1 MLLKDDLLEL
11 YCPNSNNKR
20 MLLKDDLLEAIGYC
34 PYSYNKRMLLKDDLL
49 EAILPLQL
57 QQEDVT
63 ER

>member
-1 MLLKDDLLEL
+1 MTFQKL
-11 YCPNSNNKR
+11 YCPYSYNKR

-57 QQEDVT
+57 DQEDVT

>member
-1 MLLKDDLLEL
+1 
-11 YCPNSNNKR
+11 